1 MKAYQLK
8 PWLLAAAVITAN
20 AATASDDTATAS
32 ASADTEKAVQL
43 DTHVVRGELTS
54 FGATKS
60 STPIVETARSVSV
73 ETSAEIEEK
82 GALNLSQATT
92 YMAGVTGET
101 YGFATRGDSV
111 SARGLSLPRYRD
123 SIQELFGSY
132 NMTRTEVYTLEQL
145 EVLKGP
151 VSVLYGQGVP
161 GGILN
166 SVSKTPKAEQNTE
179 IVAEVGSYDRTQ
191 LGLDSTGKLGSDQWL
206 YRIVALKR
214 ESDTQVDYVD
224 DNTTVLMP
232 SVSYVPSET
241 SRYTLMAMHQ
251 DTKSDTAAQ
260 FLPIVGTL
268 EPLPDG
274 TYLDTGVYAGE
285 PGWNKYDTRSNQVTA
300 LVEQQLH
307 TQVRMEATALWREG
321 SADYNQAWPV
331 FTGAGNSRYLNDV
344 LGTNT
349 FTDTTVARTFYKADN
364 DFEMTALDVRLI
376 GDFDTGALR
385 HEVLVGVQKQNVA
398 TDNDTY
404 RSADGGASGGNFDY
418 VLDLKN
424 PVYTGAPDDSMFTY
438 TDSPTQKI
446 DSLGVYVS
454 DQISYENWRFTAGLR
469 HDNVE
474 NDTGVRSQKDDAL
487 SSSAGLL
494 YRFDSGVAPY
504 ISYSESFE
512 TVVGLDANNN
522 PLKPREASQYEGGLK
537 FEPNGFPALFTL
549 AYFEIDITNL
559 PNPNGVP
566 GTVSQQQGK
575 STIEGVEFEG
585 KANVGDFR
593 IHGALS
599 TLTTEDQNGYE
610 YSAQPDK
617 NASLWVG
624 WHPAGKFRAG
634 GGVRYVGESVSETAT
649 VKYVTPDYTLFD
661 MMLGYAA
668 TQQLDMALN
677 VRNLT
682 DEEYLTSCLAR
693 GDCFPGVRRSV
704 NARVSYNF

>member
-1 MKAYQLK
+1 MKTYQLK

-20 AATASDDTATAS
+20 AATASEDTNAV
-32 ASADTEKAVQL
+32 SADTEKAVQL

-73 ETSAEIEEK
+73 ETSADIEEK

-101 YGFATRGDSV
+101 YGFATRGDAV

-179 IVAEVGSYDRTQ
+179 IVAEVGTYNRQQ
-191 LGLDSTGKLGSDQWL
+191 LGVDSTGKLGSDQWL
-206 YRIVALKR
+206 YRVVALKR
-214 ESDTQVDYVD
+214 DSDTQVDYVD

-232 SVSYVPSET
+232 SVSYVPSAT

-300 LVEQQLH
+300 LVEQQLT
-307 TQVRMEATALWREG
+307 TQLSLEATALWREG

-331 FTGAGNSRYLNDV
+331 FTGAGNSRYLDPA
-344 LGTNT
+344 LG
-349 FTDTTVARTFYKADN
+349 FGDTTVARTFYKADN
-364 DFEMTALDVRLI
+364 DFEMAALDLRLI

-385 HEVLVGVQKQNVA
+385 HEVLVGLQKQNVS

-446 DSLGVYVS
+446 DSLGLYLS
-454 DQISYENWRFTAGLR
+454 DQISYGNWRFTAGVR

-494 YRFDSGVAPY
+494 YRFDNGVAPY

-522 PLKPREASQYEGGLK
+522 PLKPRDASQYEGGLK
-537 FEPNGFPALFTL
+537 FEPTGFPALFTL

-566 GTVSQQQGK
+566 GTVSQQQGE

-599 TLTTEDQNGYE
+599 TLETKDQNGYE
-610 YSAQPDK
+610 YAAQPDK

-634 GGVRYVGESVSETAT
+634 GGVRYVGESVSETAA

-668 TQQLDMALN
+668 TQQLDVALN

>member
-1 MKAYQLK
+1 MKTTLK
-8 PWLLAAAVITAN
+8 PWLLAVAVMSVNSAVI
-20 AATASDDTATAS
+20 AADAGTDTQKAE
-32 ASADTEKAVQL
+32 DAVQL
-43 DTHVVRGELTS
+43 DSHIVRGELTS

-73 ETSAEIEEK
+73 ETIAEIEEK

-101 YGFATRGDSV
+101 YGFATRGDAV

-166 SVSKTPKAEQNTE
+166 SVSKTPKAERNTE
-179 IVAEVGSYDRTQ
+179 IVAEVGSYNRTQ

-232 SVSYVPSET
+232 SVSYVPSAT
-241 SRYTLMAMHQ
+241 SRYTLMVMHQ

-260 FLPIVGTL
+260 FLPITGTL

-274 TYLDTGVYAGE
+274 TYLDNGVYAGE
-285 PGWNKYDTRSNQVTA
+285 PGWNKYNTRSNQVTA
-300 LVEQQLH
+300 LVEQQLNS
-307 TQVRMEATALWREG
+307 QLRLEATALWREG

-331 FTGAGNSRYLNDV
+331 FIGAGNSRYLNDV
-344 LGTNT
+344 LGTNA

-364 DFEMTALDVRLI
+364 DFEMAALDLRLI

-385 HEVLVGVQKQNVA
+385 HEVLVGLQKQNVS

-424 PVYTGAPDDSMFTY
+424 PVYTGAPGDSMFTY

-454 DQISYENWRFTAGLR
+454 DQISYGNWRFTAGLR
-469 HDNVE
+469 YDDVE
-474 NDTGVRSQKDDAL
+474 NDTGVLAQSDDAL
-487 SSSAGLL
+487 STSAGLL
-494 YRFDSGVAPY
+494 YRFDNGFAPY

-522 PLKPREASQYEGGLK
+522 ALKPREATQHEAGIK
-537 FEPNGFPALFTL
+537 FEPAAFPALFTL
-549 AYFEIDITNL
+549 AYFDIDITNL

-575 STIEGVEFEG
+575 STIEGVELEG
-585 KANVGDFR
+585 KANIGDFR

-599 TLTTEDQNGYE
+599 TLKTKDQNGYE
-610 YSAQPDK
+610 YAAQPDK

-624 WHPAGKFRAG
+624 WHPAGKFCAG
-634 GGVRYVGESVSETAT
+634 GGVRYVGESVSETAA

-661 MMLGYAA
+661 LMLGYEA
-668 TQQLDMALN
+668 TSQLDLALN

-682 DEEYLTSCLAR
+682 DEDYLTSCLAR
-693 GDCFPGVRRSV
+693 GDCFPGVRRTV
-704 NARVSYNF
+704 NARVTYNF